1 MATPELAR
9 DEVKEIAAVAAKEAV
24 QEVLIAIGIDVSGPQ
39 AIREAQRDFVVIHE
53 LARLA
58 LDSDFRKDLE
68 FVREWRLGTTAMRK
82 TGVRAAVGLIVTAAL
97 GALWLGLQQIMVRGH

>member
-1 MATPELAR
+1 MDH
-9 DEVKEIAAVAAKEAV
+9 DEMKAIAAAAAKEAV
-24 QEVLIAIGIDVSGPQ
+24 QEVLIVIGIDVSGPQ

-68 FVREWRLGTTAMRK
+68 FVREWRLSTQSLRK
-82 TGVRAAVGLIVTAAL
+82 TSVRVAVGLIVTAGL
-97 GALWLGLQQIMVRGH
+97 GALWLGLQQLMTRGH